1 MTGQDGTKLT
11 VPRLVQHGI
20 EQEFTVPRLVQHGI
34 EQEFTVPRLVQ
45 HGIEQEF
52 TVPRL
57 VRHGTEQKL
66 GQVVATVATGSHYR
80 PLPPPLPLQ
89 QPLPPPLQLST
100 ITYHHHLPPLQLSIA
115 IATTTT
121 TVGHHHPASSRSS
134 QPLTTAT
141 TITSITVGHHLHLY
155 HNHQHHMESDSD
167 RPEATVIKWC
177 DCGCDCCSAKSNSGG
192 WIRSSK
198 RKLDERDD
206 DKFVIPGLLISD
218 VARVD
223 IGNECVALREMVSS
237 QQETIQEMS
246 IELDEERN
254 AAASAA
260 NEAMSMI
267 LRLQREKA
275 EVQMEARQF
284 KRFSEE
290 KMAHDQQEIMA
301 MEEFLYKRE
310 QTIQAL
316 TCEVQA
322 YKHRMLSYGL
332 TESEV
337 EGMTSGLTR
346 SNSLATN
353 LEGQYEFPAYNYPPL
368 KCNLIENHPDT
379 EVDNG
384 TVDIE
389 KYAFGETPNSLRDI
403 EERINQLETSPK
415 HSPVLEK
422 VIVGHSPRL
431 QDYSRKSSAESFV
444 ATEEDFVSDSPKLG
458 INQEYSNLKKVDSA
472 SEFGDDMSDRIYTVD
487 SVHNVAS
494 FDNDP
499 KANRGAYDELNS
511 TRNESSYRTDIGDIE
526 VKKLYARLHA
536 LEADRESMKQALMS
550 MRTDKAQLVLL
561 KEIAQHLYKDMS
573 PPSRMPVKKRSVF
586 GKFTIFVVFKWI
598 ASFLLWRRRA
608 RQSKYMFGMSA
619 SNAGLR
625 MVLDKKGPQI
635 GQWRCLSRTQL
646 LKY

>member
-1 MTGQDGTKLT
+1 
-11 VPRLVQHGI
+11 
-20 EQEFTVPRLVQHGI
+20 
-34 EQEFTVPRLVQ
+34 
-45 HGIEQEF
+45 
-52 TVPRL
+52 
-57 VRHGTEQKL
+57 
-66 GQVVATVATGSHYR
+66 
-80 PLPPPLPLQ
+80 
-89 QPLPPPLQLST
+89 
-100 ITYHHHLPPLQLSIA
+100 
-115 IATTTT
+115 
-121 TVGHHHPASSRSS
+121 
-134 QPLTTAT
+134 
-141 TITSITVGHHLHLY
+141 
-155 HNHQHHMESDSD
+155 MESESEQ
-167 RPEATVIKWC
+167 PEATVVKWC
-177 DCGCDCCSAKSNSGG
+177 DCGCDCCSAKFDGSYSGA
-192 WIRSSK
+192 WSRSMK

-206 DKFVIPGLLISD
+206 DKLFIPGLLIPD

-237 QQETIQEMS
+237 QQQTIQEMS

-254 AAASAA
+254 AASSAA

-290 KMAHDQQEIMA
+290 KMTHDQQEIMS
-301 MEEFLYKRE
+301 MEDFLYKRE

-337 EGMTSGLTR
+337 EGLTSGLTHN
-346 SNSLATN
+346 NSLDTN
-353 LEGQYEFPAYNYPPL
+353 LESQYEFPAYNYPPL
-368 KCNLIENHPDT
+368 KCHLIENHVDP
-379 EVDNG
+379 ELDNG

-389 KYAFGETPNSLRDI
+389 EYAFGETPPSLRDI
-403 EERINQLETSPK
+403 EERINQLETSPT

-431 QDYSRKSSAESFV
+431 QDHSRKLSTDSAESFI
-444 ATEEDFVSDSPKLG
+444 ASDEDFVSDSPKLG
-458 INQEYSNLKKVDSA
+458 SSNMKQDYSNLKKVDSA

-487 SVHNVAS
+487 SIHNVAS
-494 FDNDP
+494 FDIDP
-499 KANRGAYDELNS
+499 KANRGVYDDLNS

-586 GKFTIFVVFKWI
+586 GNFTFFALFKWI
-598 ASFLLWRRRA
+598 ASFLLWRKRA
-608 RQSKYMFGMSA
+608 RRSKYMFGMSA
-619 SNAGLR
+619 SNMGLR
-625 MVLDKKGPQI
+625 MVLDKGPQM
-635 GQWRCLSRTQL
+635 GQRRCLSRTQL